1 MTKSLC
7 LTSLVLAFMLGACA
21 PTTMPAPNATR
32 GPSPLASPL
41 EEQAASAEISVSY
54 HRSGGFSGA
63 DDTWTIAADG
73 AVSHQG
79 QTPRTPEQLTT
90 AQMAELAAAIRA
102 ADFMSLEDSYMPQE
116 TCCDRYLYEITVTI
130 GGHSKTVRTIDASPT
145 APAGL
150 TRLVDT
156 LNRLVAMP
164 SPAAG

>member
-1 MTKSLC
+1 MTKSLL
-7 LTSLVLAFMLGACA
+7 LTSLVLALMLGACA
-21 PTTMPAPNATR
+21 PATMPAPIATR
-32 GPSPLASPL
+32 GLSPLASPL
-41 EEQAASAEISVSY
+41 EGQAASQEITIRY
-54 HRSGGFSGA
+54 HRSGGFAGT
-63 DDTWTIAADG
+63 DDTWTLSADG

-79 QTPRTPEQLTT
+79 QTPGTPEQLTA
-90 AQMAELAAAIRA
+90 AQMAELTAAISA
-102 ADFMSLEDSYMPQE
+102 ANFMSLEDSYVPQE

-156 LNRLVAMP
+156 LNRLVATP

>member
-7 LTSLVLAFMLGACA
+7 LTSLVLALMLGACA
-21 PTTMPAPNATR
+21 PTTMPVPTATR

-41 EEQAASAEISVSY
+41 EELAASPEISVSY

-79 QTPRTPEQLTT
+79 QTPGTPEQLT
-90 AQMAELAAAIRA
+90 AMQMAELAAAIRT
-102 ADFMSLEDSYMPQE
+102 ADFMSLEDSYVPKD

-130 GGHSKTVRTIDASPT
+130 GGHSKTVRTIDASPS

-150 TRLVDT
+150 TSLVDT
-156 LNRLVAMP
+156 LNRLVATP
-164 SPAAG
+164 SRAAS

>member
-1 MTKSLC
+1 MTESLI
-7 LTSLVLAFMLGACA
+7 LTGLVLVFMLGACA
-21 PTTMPAPNATR
+21 PTTMPAPIATR

-41 EEQAASAEISVSY
+41 EGQAASQEISISY

-79 QTPRTPEQLTT
+79 QTPRTPEQLTA
-90 AQMAELAAAIRA
+90 AQIAELAAAIRA
-102 ADFMSLEDSYMPQE
+102 ANFMALEDSYVPKE

-156 LNRLVAMP
+156 LNRVVATP